1 MTKDPARSVSP
12 TRSAGVDAFRGFV
25 VLFLLVLVHVPST
38 GWRGH
43 AVWYGMRWSD
53 LFFPAFLFVAGV
65 GLALQTSRRWP
76 WGRLVRRFVTL
87 VVLGL
92 FVNAW
97 TSGDG
102 ADLGSLRIPGVLQR
116 IALVGLVG
124 AAVGAFVVRRR
135 WWVALLCAAVLA
147 VAWAGVLAVTGSG
160 CPDDRPQPDGCGTL
174 YWVDRTVFGDSHTYH
189 SGELG
194 HDPEGLP
201 SSVGALATF
210 LVGFGVGLL
219 AIERRLVAVAV
230 VGLGSLVAWPVLS
243 VLQPL
248 NKRLWTG
255 SFVAFNA
262 FWCCLLLALLMWA
275 LDDRRWAGWTWPV
288 EALARNTLVVWTGIF
303 LTQPILQRTMVDGV
317 ALGPWALDAWGP
329 WGYLLVFGGGWWAVA
344 MAMHAARWHV
354 RL

>member
-1 MTKDPARSVSP
+1 MTKDPLRSD
-12 TRSAGVDAFRGFV
+12 RSTGVDAFRGLV
-25 VLFLLVLVHVPST
+25 VLFLLVLVHVPTT

-43 AVWYGMRWSD
+43 AAWWGLRWSD

-65 GLALQTSRRWP
+65 GLALQTTRGWP
-76 WGRLVRRFVTL
+76 WGRLVRRAITL
-87 VVLGL
+87 VFLGL

-102 ADLGSLRIPGVLQR
+102 ADLSTLRLPGVLQR
-116 IALVGLVG
+116 IALVGVVG
-124 AAVGAFVVRRR
+124 AVVGAVVVRRR
-135 WWVALLCAAVLA
+135 WWAALACAGALA
-147 VAWAGVLAVTGSG
+147 LAWAGVLAVTGSG
-160 CPDDRPQPDGCGTL
+160 CSADDRPTPDGCGTL
-174 YWVDRTVFGDSHTYH
+174 YWVDSGVFGRSHTYH
-189 SGELG
+189 GGSFG
-194 HDPEGLP
+194 HDPEGLA
-201 SSVGALATF
+201 SSVGALSTF

-219 AIERRLVAVAV
+219 ALERRLRV
-230 VGLGSLVAWPVLS
+230 VLLVAAGALAAWPALS

-262 FWCCLLLALLMWA
+262 AWCCLLLVALMWA
-275 LDDRRWAGWTWPV
+275 LDGRGSWVRPVVWPV

-303 LTQPILQRTMVDGV
+303 LTQPVLARTTVDGQ
-317 ALGPWALDAWGP
+317 ALGPWALDAWGA
-329 WGYLLVFGGGWWAVA
+329 WGYLLAFGGGWWAIA

>member
-1 MTKDPARSVSP
+1 VTKDPARSVPSG
-12 TRSAGVDAFRGFV
+12 RSTGVDALRGLV

-43 AVWYGMRWSD
+43 AVWYGTRWSD

-65 GLALQTSRRWP
+65 GLALQTRRGMP
-76 WGRLVRRFVTL
+76 WGRLLRRFVTL

-102 ADLGSLRIPGVLQR
+102 ADLSSLRIPGVLQR
-116 IALVGLVG
+116 IALVGLAGAVV
-124 AAVGAFVVRRR
+124 AAVVVRRR
-135 WWVALLCAAVLA
+135 WWVALVCAGALA
-147 VAWAGVLAVTGSG
+147 FAWAGVLAAASSSCEDG
-160 CPDDRPQPDGCGTL
+160 RPQPDGCGTL
-174 YWVDRTVFGDSHTYH
+174 YEVDSGVFGESHTYH
-189 SGELG
+189 SGAFG

-201 SSVGALATF
+201 SSIGALATF

-219 AIERRLVAVAV
+219 VAERRLVHVVAV
-230 VGLGSLVAWPVLS
+230 GAGALAAWPVLS

-262 FWCCLLLALLMWA
+262 FWCCLLLAALMWA
-275 LDDRRWAGWTWPV
+275 LDGRRWASWTWPV

-303 LTQPILQRTMVDGV
+303 LTQPILQRTTIDGV
-317 ALGPWALDAWGP
+317 ALGPWALDAWGA
-329 WGYLLVFGGGWWAVA
+329 WGYLAAFGGGWWLVA
-344 MAMHAARWHV
+344 CAMHAARWHV

>member
-1 MTKDPARSVSP
+1 M
-12 TRSAGVDAFRGFV
+12 
-25 VLFLLVLVHVPST
+25 PST

-43 AVWYGMRWSD
+43 AVWYGLRWSD

-65 GLALQTSRRWP
+65 GLALQSRGGATWP
-76 WGRLVRRFVTL
+76 WMRLGRRFVTL

-97 TSGDG
+97 ISGAD
-102 ADLGSLRIPGVLQR
+102 ADLGSLRVPGVLQR

-124 AAVGAFVVRRR
+124 AVVAAVVVRRR
-135 WWVALLCAAVLA
+135 WWVALVCAGVLA
-147 VAWAGVLAVTGSG
+147 FGWAGVLALASSSCEDG
-160 CPDDRPQPDGCGTL
+160 RPSPDGCGTL
-174 YWVDRTVFGDSHTYH
+174 YEVDRAVFGASHTYH
-189 SGELG
+189 SGQLG

-201 SSVGALATF
+201 SSLGGLATF

-219 AIERRLVAVAV
+219 AVERRLVAIVL
-230 VGLGSLVAWPVLS
+230 VGAGALAAWPALS

-262 FWCCLLLALLMWA
+262 FWCCLLLAFLMWA
-275 LDDRRWAGWTWPV
+275 LDGWRWSGLTWPV

-303 LTQPILQRTMVDGV
+303 LTQPILARTKVGDV
-317 ALGPWALDAWGP
+317 ALGPWALDAWGA
-329 WGYLLVFGGGWWAVA
+329 WGYLLAFGGGWWAVA

>member
-1 MTKDPARSVSP
+1 VTKDPARSV
-12 TRSAGVDAFRGFV
+12 RSTGVDAFRGLV
-25 VLFLLVLVHVPST
+25 VLGLLVLVHVPST

-43 AVWYGMRWSD
+43 AEWYGLRWSD

-65 GLALQTSRRWP
+65 GLALQTSRGWP
-76 WGRLVRRFVTL
+76 WARLVRRFVTL

-102 ADLGSLRIPGVLQR
+102 ADLSSLRIPGVLQR
-116 IALVGLVG
+116 IGLVGLAG
-124 AAVGAFVVRRR
+124 AVVAALVVRRR
-135 WWVALLCAAVLA
+135 WWAALACAGALA

-160 CPDDRPQPDGCGTL
+160 CVDDRPSADGCGTL
-174 YWVDRTVFGDSHTYH
+174 YWVDSGVFGEAHTYH
-189 SGELG
+189 QGAFG

-210 LVGFGVGLL
+210 LLGFGVGLL
-219 AIERRLVAVAV
+219 AVERRLRVVLAVAA
-230 VGLGSLVAWPVLS
+230 GCLAAWPVLS

-255 SFVAFNA
+255 SFVAFNG
-262 FWCCLLLALLMWA
+262 FWCSVALAGLMWV
-275 LDDRRWAGWTWPV
+275 LDGRRWASWTWPV

-303 LTQPILQRTMVDGV
+303 LTQPILQRTAVGDTT
-317 ALGPWALDAWGP
+317 LGPWALDAWGA
-329 WGYLLVFGGGWWAVA
+329 WGYLLVWGGGWWAVA